1 MYELVLMHIS
11 KYILFKVARVV
22 NLRLAFKNWFF
33 YNLMILIKLCKI
45 RYLFLD
51 KALLFARN
59 QVICLKIWKLW
70 RIPTIIK
77 FIIFCWNVAHVSY
90 LTMSTKGC
98 SKYLYF
104 FRSWVIKKNVKN
116 ECVETR
122 LFWFLQITHSFTYSC
137 RCTNMK
143 LPQVGLELVWLLT
156 TRHKFVCFSVTSR
169 VDIDCARS
177 SLYQVC

>member
-1 MYELVLMHIS
+1 MQNQIPIFRQSSIICKKPGYLPE
-11 KYILFKVARVV
+11 
-22 NLRLAFKNWFF
+22 NLKTLTNS
-33 YNLMILIKLCKI
+33 
-45 RYLFLD
+45 
-51 KALLFARN
+51 
-59 QVICLKIWKLW
+59 
-70 RIPTIIK
+70 K

-143 LPQVGLELVWLLT
+143 LPQVGLKLVWLLT
-156 TRHKFVCFSVTSR
+156 TRHKFVCFSITSR

-177 SLYQVC
+177 SLCLAR